1 MAPTPQ
7 TPTAIHT
14 YPASLSKASH
24 GPSRPPRTYPTPSID
39 SDIASPPDAL
49 APLHEYSSLQELL
62 QKAGYKETRVYTP
75 EAEKIRRNIK
85 KTLDENEEEVDALY
99 GTYGF
104 DRGVQH
110 AHQNVTEPI
119 MPMKRS
125 TSILRSLAV
134 QAAARSAASVGSNGP
149 DQSWWAA
156 WGKNPKMSPPEP
168 STEVGLS
175 LARNGDGVRKI
186 KSTWELESGR
196 TRRAETDSPLQEE
209 RPPLPSVRQVSS
221 PQEMT
226 SAIGYTPT
234 KSTTKPL
241 DKSIFSSPPPPPAL
255 PDDAFGYCPLPD
267 DYEAQCAED
276 EALYAMG
283 ANDYDAYSLGSGSAT
298 PSIRS
303 SFSGHSRTPSDD
315 RAEREIRQFQDE
327 MDGELLNEVNDVG
340 QRLLAGAVEYD
351 GESEDEEEQE
361 PIRTWSLPKVMV
373 ETPSSGEAPTIPMPS
388 PPKPVEAPRETPVEE
403 VKKPLKYG
411 DRAAKI
417 RLAHST
423 PNLKKAETA
432 PPALPSGW
440 LGSIRNAL
448 LGPTSSTSSQIKVR
462 PPHSLRVSTAAPAQ
476 PRLVTASPVLCD
488 SVSTDAE
495 DLPPVPSPTEG
506 SSLLR
511 YRPSLA
517 KLRQTFLGN
526 ASAVEGDAL
535 VLSPRLDWKQQ
546 GEEFAGWSP
555 MRRTGKAEAE
565 VAQSTED
572 GEIDWSKSFFYKPS
586 TPPRARAGEPETP
599 KAKQSSSVS
608 TGTVRGPRKQ
618 RSIKSLQAALLLPVA
633 PTPAP
638 PVPAIPSHLLST
650 PRRIPQ
656 LAIQSPQATTPREL
670 VLDGDEFCP
679 QSLTDSSR
687 RGRGSSKRGNGVRR
701 RKSKKKSGLREGA
714 E

>member
-7 TPTAIHT
+7 TPTAVHT
-14 YPASLSKASH
+14 YPASLSKATH
-24 GPSRPPRTYPTPSID
+24 GPSRPPRSYPSPSID
-39 SDIASPPDAL
+39 SDIASPPDTFV
-49 APLHEYSSLQELL
+49 PLHEYSSLQELL

-75 EAEKIRRNIK
+75 EAEKVRRHIK

-110 AHQNVTEPI
+110 AHQNVTEP
-119 MPMKRS
+119 MLPMKRS
-125 TSILRSLAV
+125 TSILRSLAI

-156 WGKNPKMSPPEP
+156 WGKTPRMSPPEP
-168 STEVGLS
+168 STEVGLN

-186 KSTWELESGR
+186 KSTWEIESGR
-196 TRRAETDSPLQEE
+196 ARRAETDSPLQEE
-209 RPPLPSVRQVSS
+209 RPPLPNLRQVSS

-283 ANDYDAYSLGSGSAT
+283 VNDYDAYSLGSGSAT

-303 SFSGHSRTPSDD
+303 SISGHSRTPSDD
-315 RAEREIRQFQDE
+315 RAEREIREFE
-327 MDGELLNEVNDVG
+327 NAMENELLSGMNDVG
-340 QRLLAGAVEYD
+340 KRLLAGAVEYD
-351 GESEDEEEQE
+351 GESDDEEEQE

-373 ETPSSGEAPTIPMPS
+373 VSPSSGEAPTIPMPS
-388 PPKPVEAPRETPVEE
+388 PPKPADERREAPVEE

-423 PNLKKAETA
+423 PNMKKPETA
-432 PPALPSGW
+432 APALPSGW
-440 LGSIRNAL
+440 LGSIRSAL
-448 LGPTSSTSSQIKVR
+448 LGPAPSTSSTTRPR
-462 PPHSLRVSTAAPAQ
+462 PPPALRVSAAAPAQ

-488 SVSTDAE
+488 SVSTEAE
-495 DLPPVPSPTEG
+495 DLPPVPSPTGG

-517 KLRQTFLGN
+517 KLRDAFLGSTP
-526 ASAVEGDAL
+526 AAEGDAL

-555 MRRTGKAEAE
+555 MRKAGQAEGEA
-565 VAQSTED
+565 AAPTEE
-572 GEIDWSKSFFYKPS
+572 GEIDWSQSFFYKPS
-586 TPPRARAGEPETP
+586 TPPRPKTGEPETP
-599 KAKQSSSVS
+599 KAKQPSSVL
-608 TGTVRGPRKQ
+608 TGTTRQPRKQ

-656 LAIQSPQATTPREL
+656 LAIQSPQASRPREL

-679 QSLTDSSR
+679 QSLPDSAK

-701 RKSKKKSGLREGA
+701 RKSKKKSGLREV
-714 E
+714 